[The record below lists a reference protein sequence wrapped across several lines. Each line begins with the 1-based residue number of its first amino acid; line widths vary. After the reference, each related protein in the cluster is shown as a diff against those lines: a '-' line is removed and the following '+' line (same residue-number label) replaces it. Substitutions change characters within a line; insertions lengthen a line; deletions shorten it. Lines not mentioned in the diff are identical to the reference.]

1 MKALTYLMLFVS
13 MAAFAEEATYAAA
26 RAAMVEELRL
36 YAQILDDPDEARI
49 SDAVMT
55 SMGTVKRHELVPQ
68 QESRFAY
75 ENRPLPI
82 GWSIVRRGLAPPP
95 ENKNGPDG
103 PVLFFSPSVVE
114 EGNPVR
120 AGQRRSRIRRR
131 EAPIPPSPPLG
142 TQIEYEL
149 TVRLAEDLRPPR

>member
-82 GWSIVRRGLAPPP
+82 GWSIVRRGLVFHRQQVRHSTVSNRRLSNAFYFPLLLGLFPHLSRT
-95 ENKNGPDG
+95 
-103 PVLFFSPSVVE
+103 VLGDS
-114 EGNPVR
+114 
-120 AGQRRSRIRRR
+120 
-131 EAPIPPSPPLG
+131 
-142 TQIEYEL
+142 
-149 TVRLAEDLRPPR
+149 